1 MSSMTA
7 ESLSFID
14 TNILV
19 YAHDVDAGEK
29 HATAREMVSELWNTR
44 TGALST
50 QVLQEFYVTVTRKL
64 PKPLDRTTARQLVR
78 EYSRWRMQ
86 PIRVSHIIS
95 ASEIEER
102 YQLSFWDALIV
113 AAAQHLGA
121 ARILSEDL
129 QAGST
134 VAGIKIENPLAR

>member
-1 MSSMTA
+1 MTA

-86 PIRVSHIIS
+86 PIRVSHIVS

-134 VAGIKIENPLAR
+134 IAGIKIQNPLAR

>member
-1 MSSMTA
+1 MTA

-86 PIRVSHIIS
+86 PIRVSHIVS

>member
-1 MSSMTA
+1 MTA